1 MLLWSGPGRDSA
13 GVLRVV
19 KRLAAMVALAVAAT
33 PLSALAEPYVMDRA
47 NVRDM
52 ISEDGA
58 HYRIFI
64 HRPKEPAPET
74 GYPVLYLLDGEDSFP
89 VAAQTSERMARFGG
103 DEGYRGVLVVAIGY
117 PSGDSTLRRALDY
130 TPIGSAEVD
139 PRGRRTGGAD
149 AFRSFLANTLK
160 PAIGLEFSVDQD
172 REAIWGHSYGGLF
185 VIDTLLQH
193 PDLFDSYAASSPAI
207 WLADE
212 AIEAGFDGLADRLEV
227 SGPRVVALSV
237 GEREQEVLEANGMGP
252 AALAQNERIKSNRL
266 VDRTRELAQRLST
279 FGYLTVQ
286 QRVSTGEDHAA
297 TALSGIGMAVQLAT
311 GKTLP

>member
-1 MLLWSGPGRDSA
+1 
-13 GVLRVV
+13 
-19 KRLAAMVALAVAAT
+19 MVALAVAAT
-33 PLSALAEPYVMDRA
+33 PLSALAEPYVMDRTD
-47 NVRDM
+47 VRDM
-52 ISEDGA
+52 ISEDDA

-130 TPIGSAEVD
+130 TPVGSAEFD

-160 PAIGLEFSVDQD
+160 PAIGLEFCVDQD
-172 REAIWGHSYGGLF
+172 RETIWGHSYGGLF

-237 GEREQEVLEANGMGP
+237 GAREQEIPEANDMGP
-252 AALAQNERIKSNRL
+252 AALAQNERIKSKRM
-266 VDRTRELAQRLST
+266 VDRTRELAQRLGA
-279 FGYLTVQ
+279 FGDLTVQ

-297 TALSGIGMAVQLAT
+297 TALSGIGMAVQLAA
-311 GKTLP
+311 GKTVP

>member
-1 MLLWSGPGRDSA
+1 
-13 GVLRVV
+13 
-19 KRLAAMVALAVAAT
+19 MVALAVAAT
-33 PLSALAEPYVMDRA
+33 PLLALAEPYVMDRTD
-47 NVRDM
+47 VRDM
-52 ISEDGA
+52 ISEDDA

-89 VAAQTSERMARFGG
+89 VAAQASERMARFGG

-117 PSGDSTLRRALDY
+117 PPGDSTLRRALDY
-130 TPIGSAEVD
+130 TPVGSAEVD

-160 PAIGLEFSVDQD
+160 PAIGLEFCVDQD
-172 REAIWGHSYGGLF
+172 RETIWGHSYGGLF

-193 PDLFDSYAASSPAI
+193 PDLFDRYAASSPAI

-212 AIEAGFDGLADRLEV
+212 AIEAGFNGLADRLEG

-237 GEREQEVLEANGMGP
+237 GEREQELLEANDRGP
-252 AALAQNERIKSNRL
+252 AALAQNERIKFNRM
-266 VDRTRELAQRLST
+266 VDRTRELTQRLGA
-279 FGYLTVQ
+279 FGDLTVQ
-286 QRVSTGEDHAA
+286 QRVSSGEDHAA
-297 TALSGIGMAVQLAT
+297 TALSGIGLAVQLAA
-311 GKTLP
+311 GKALP

>member
-1 MLLWSGPGRDSA
+1 
-13 GVLRVV
+13 
-19 KRLAAMVALAVAAT
+19 MVALAVAAT
-33 PLSALAEPYVMDRA
+33 PLSALAEPYVMDRTD
-47 NVRDM
+47 VRDM
-52 ISEDGA
+52 ISEDHA

-117 PSGDSTLRRALDY
+117 PPGDSTLRRAFDY
-130 TPIGSAEVD
+130 TPVGSAEFD

-160 PAIGLEFSVDQD
+160 PAIGLEFCVDQD
-172 REAIWGHSYGGLF
+172 RKTIWGHSYGGLF

-212 AIEAGFDGLADRLEV
+212 AIEAGFEGLADRLEV

-237 GEREQEVLEANGMGP
+237 GAREQEVPEANDMGP
-252 AALAQNERIKSNRL
+252 AALGQNERIKSKRM
-266 VDRTRELAQRLST
+266 VDRTRELAQRLGA
-279 FGYLTVQ
+279 FGDLTVQ

-297 TALSGIGMAVQLAT
+297 TALSGIGMAVQLAA
-311 GKTLP
+311 GKTVP